1 MLFHHHHH
9 KKKAKKYKKIP
20 PILLDL
26 NNTYHKLFFQELLAL
41 SDAEDSVL
49 LKLDCYKNVTNMGPL
64 RKSALKALA
73 ACHYITDTA
82 NREKI
87 LNILFKVMEKN
98 NADIQDAAYECMKK
112 FFSGIK
118 CEKDIVSY
126 HFFETLV
133 TKNSFF
139 L

>member
-1 MLFHHHHH
+1 
-9 KKKAKKYKKIP
+9 
-20 PILLDL
+20 
-26 NNTYHKLFFQELLAL
+26 
-41 SDAEDSVL
+41 
-49 LKLDCYKNVTNMGPL
+49 MGPL

-126 HFFETLV
+126 SGILLM
-133 TKNSFF
+133 F
-139 L
+139 LTNKTYLPLDNNRNPSTSSDTW